1 MSDDTDDTLHELDF
15 GEDAGALPPT
25 EPAFDAWLQRAAPSL
40 NAPGKAPRA
49 EMWQAIEQ
57 AQMGSARVTP
67 RRIRVMRSLGR
78 RWMVPIA
85 IAASLLLG
93 IALDRVALRSSEPER
108 EKVVAT
114 SSSPTAAISP
124 AGRSGPSIRPTP
136 RDASS
141 RLYRLAAQQTLVQAE
156 ALLTVYRAGEEVV
169 ATPESARQLGTWG
182 RQVLSS
188 TRLLLDSPAGS
199 DAELRA
205 LLGDLELMLVQ
216 IIQLSGAP
224 LDSSDRALI
233 DRAMIDRAMRERD
246 LLPRI
251 RTAVPDGIAGAA
263 TGE

>member
-1 MSDDTDDTLHELDF
+1 MSDEKDDTLHELDF
-15 GEDAGALPPT
+15 GEDAGTTPLSD
-25 EPAFDAWLQRAAPSL
+25 PAFDAWLQRAAPSL
-40 NAPGKAPRA
+40 NAPGTTPRA
-49 EMWQAIEQ
+49 EMWQAIAR
-57 AQMGSARVTP
+57 AQVGSDRAATRNVDGVRWL
-67 RRIRVMRSLGR
+67 RRH
-78 RWMVPIA
+78 WMVPVA
-85 IAASLLLG
+85 LAASLVLG
-93 IALDRVALRSSEPER
+93 IALDRVALRGREPAR
-108 EKVVAT
+108 ANVAAT
-114 SSSPTAAISP
+114 SGAPAASTSP
-124 AGRSGPSIRPTP
+124 ADRRGPPIRSAA

-224 LDSSDRALI
+224 LDASERAL
-233 DRAMIDRAMRERD
+233 IDRAMRERD

>member
-1 MSDDTDDTLHELDF
+1 MSDDKDDTLHGLDF
-15 GEDAGALPPT
+15 GKDAGAGQPT
-25 EPAFDAWLQRAAPSL
+25 DPAFDAWLQRAAPSL
-40 NAPGKAPRA
+40 NAPGTTPRA
-49 EMWQAIEQ
+49 EMWQAIER
-57 AQMGSARVTP
+57 AQTGSERPAP
-67 RRIRVMRSLGR
+67 RRIRVMRSIGR
-78 RWMVPIA
+78 HWMVPTA

-93 IALDRVALRSSEPER
+93 IALDRVALRQSKPER
-108 EKVVAT
+108 ANVAT
-114 SSSPTAAISP
+114 TSSPPTATTSR
-124 AGRSGPSIRPTP
+124 AGRSGPSIRTAP

-156 ALLTVYRAGEEVV
+156 ALLTEYRAGEEVV
-169 ATPESARQLGTWG
+169 ATPESARQLGAWG

-216 IIQLSGAP
+216 IIQLSGTP
-224 LDSSDRALI
+224 LDASERAL
-233 DRAMIDRAMRERD
+233 IDRAMRERD

-263 TGE
+263 TGD